1 MSRKTRTN
9 RPALAIGLLVAC
21 VALSA
26 MTAASPA
33 RAQDEARSARSRL
46 GLVQTGP
53 GRFSIDVQGADIHTV
68 LRAISEFSGKNIVA
82 GSAVKGQ
89 ITVALHDMPWRDAL
103 TTITRANGLDFTE
116 EAGAIRVDTAD
127 KLQAELLARETNEA
141 RRLEV
146 LPLETRVVHLN
157 YAAAHELQPVLQ
169 STLSKRGSIQV
180 DDRTNSVVVTDV
192 TDNVEKVETMAI
204 KLDSETPQIEITSKL
219 VDVDVSALRDLGV
232 QWNVQADLGQTGA
245 TSQDFK
251 INTPAANPAG
261 TFTIGTV
268 NAQGSFEAT
277 ITALEQHRK
286 ANIISNP
293 RITTVDNRQA
303 KILVGQKIPLIV
315 QDVAGNAVTQLQTIG
330 IQLTVTPHLTADKR
344 IVLDLHPEVSDLS
357 TQSTVQGGVIIN
369 TSEAD
374 TRVMV
379 DNGQTAVIGG
389 LIRNDDSH
397 VRTGVPILMHI
408 PILGALFEN
417 EAVVKSQRE
426 LVIFVTPK
434 LLASS

>member
-1 MSRKTRTN
+1 MSRKLRTN
-9 RPALAIGLLVAC
+9 RPALALVLIAC
-21 VALSA
+21 VVLSA

-33 RAQDEARSARSRL
+33 GAQDDRSARSRL

-68 LRAISEFSGKNIVA
+68 LRAVAEFSGKNIVA

-89 ITVALHDMPWRDAL
+89 ISITLHDMPWRDAL

-146 LPLETRVVHLN
+146 QPLDTRIVHLN
-157 YAAAHELQPVLQ
+157 YAAARELQPVLQ
-169 STLSKRGSIQV
+169 STLSKRGTIQV
-180 DDRTNSVVVTDV
+180 DERTNSIVVTDV
-192 TDNVEKVETMAI
+192 TDNVDDIEKMAI

-219 VDVDVSALRDLGV
+219 VDVDVSALRDLGIE
-232 QWNVQADLGQTGA
+232 WNITADLGQTGA
-245 TSQDFK
+245 TNQK
-251 INTPAANPAG
+251 ILIDLPAQPPAG
-261 TFTIGTV
+261 TLKIGTV

-277 ITALEQHRK
+277 ISALEQHRK

-389 LIRNDDSH
+389 LIRNDDSR
-397 VRTGVPILMHI
+397 VRTGIPILMHI
-408 PILGALFEN
+408 PLLGQLFEN
-417 EAVVKSQRE
+417 DTVVKSQRE

>member
-1 MSRKTRTN
+1 
-9 RPALAIGLLVAC
+9 
-21 VALSA
+21 
-26 MTAASPA
+26 
-33 RAQDEARSARSRL
+33 
-46 GLVQTGP
+46 
-53 GRFSIDVQGADIHTV
+53 
-68 LRAISEFSGKNIVA
+68 
-82 GSAVKGQ
+82 
-89 ITVALHDMPWRDAL
+89 
-103 TTITRANGLDFTE
+103 DFTE

-146 LPLETRVVHLN
+146 QPLDTRIVHLN
-157 YAAAHELQPVLQ
+157 YAAARELQPVLQ
-169 STLSKRGSIQV
+169 STLSKRGTIQV
-180 DDRTNSVVVTDV
+180 DERTNSIVVTDV
-192 TDNVEKVETMAI
+192 ADIEKMAI

-219 VDVDVSALRDLGV
+219 VDVDVSALRDLGIE
-232 QWNVQADLGQTGA
+232 WNITADLGQTGA
-245 TSQDFK
+245 TNQK
-251 INTPAANPAG
+251 ILIDLPAQPPAG
-261 TFTIGTV
+261 TLKIGTV

-277 ITALEQHRK
+277 ISALEQHRK

-379 DNGQTAVIGG
+379 DNGQ
-389 LIRNDDSH
+389 
-397 VRTGVPILMHI
+397 
-408 PILGALFEN
+408 
-417 EAVVKSQRE
+417 
-426 LVIFVTPK
+426 
-434 LLASS
+434 